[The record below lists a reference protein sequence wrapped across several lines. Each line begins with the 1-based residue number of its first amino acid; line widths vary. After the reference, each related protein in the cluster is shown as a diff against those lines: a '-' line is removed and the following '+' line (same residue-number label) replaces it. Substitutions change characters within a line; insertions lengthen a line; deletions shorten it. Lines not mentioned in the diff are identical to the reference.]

1 MQMQNRISFGR
12 WEATALLINLI
23 CTKLFLFFTRMTVE
37 DAGNAGW
44 IMTIYISLL
53 AFVMF
58 AVLLKLL
65 KRFEGKDLLDIAEYA
80 GGKWL
85 KIIAGLVVSA
95 ILFYL
100 TVMVLREFTEEMKVV
115 SLPFSPLSYVMMF
128 FLSGIIIGSFL
139 GMEAIVRFHA
149 IIVPVITAGYIAIL
163 IGVIPR
169 MDFTNLLPIFG
180 TGPNNIFGKGFFK
193 VSVFGE
199 LFILFLLPPFLKN
212 YKNVRSTGYV
222 TIAVSAVLLT
232 AGSLFYILTFQYP
245 FNTEPFLPIYQMAR
259 LINLGRFFERIESI
273 FVFIWAMAAFLYL
286 SATFYLLVYV
296 FSKAAGLKYLRPL
309 ILPFAVLVFSATFIP
324 QNLVTVIKSQTV
336 FYSSIAWLM
345 TFVFSGLILAIA
357 FIKERRKERGK
368 A

>member
-1 MQMQNRISFGR
+1 
-12 WEATALLINLI
+12 
-23 CTKLFLFFTRMTVE
+23 
-37 DAGNAGW
+37 
-44 IMTIYISLL
+44 
-53 AFVMF
+53 
-58 AVLLKLL
+58 
-65 KRFEGKDLLDIAEYA
+65 
-80 GGKWL
+80 
-85 KIIAGLVVSA
+85 
-95 ILFYL
+95 
-100 TVMVLREFTEEMKVV
+100 
-115 SLPFSPLSYVMMF
+115 
-128 FLSGIIIGSFL
+128 
-139 GMEAIVRFHA
+139 
-149 IIVPVITAGYIAIL
+149 
-163 IGVIPR
+163 